1 MSWLGL
7 KGLVVVVVVVVEEH
21 ESQTSREGQ
30 KVSGI
35 LILRTPL

>member
-7 KGLVVVVVVVVEEH
+7 KGLVVVVVVEEH

>member
-7 KGLVVVVVVVVEEH
+7 KGLVAVVVVVEEH
-21 ESQTSREGQ
+21 ESQLNREGQ

-35 LILRTPL
+35 LILWTPF